1 MKKIF
6 LTVLALT
13 MFSTSAFAF
22 SFFKKTQASVETVPM
37 FSSETKAEN
46 RVWAGTFQLVWNDL
60 MDNIVGG
67 PVTFTNG
74 ASKLADELNKQDFKA
89 DMLSENSY
97 YTAHGI
103 MTVDLKKTI
112 ENALKEKF
120 NEKSDILDGMSWNGR
135 DFLVYAM
142 LKKDFE
148 FMNAF
153 KELKSETFGKSKAKV
168 KYFGI
173 DEEKNQALRD
183 SVSVL
188 FYNSDK
194 DFAVKIYTKSD
205 DKVILYRNNDKSSFE
220 KIYNDVLSKSEKY
233 NGSRHFN
240 SKDKLKVPFIDFK
253 TKHFYNELANKS
265 IKGTDFTISEAM
277 QTVDFKMDNKGVKL
291 KSEAA
296 MIMKMSML
304 HPEIEEPRN
313 FYFDDTF
320 VLFLIEKNKPYFALR
335 VADVNS
341 LNK

>member
-22 SFFKKTQASVETVPM
+22 SFFKKPASGVETVPM
-37 FSSETKAEN
+37 FSSETKAQN

-67 PVTFTNG
+67 PVEFTNG
-74 ASKLADELNKQDFKA
+74 SSKLADELNKQDFKA
-89 DMLSENSY
+89 NMLSENSY

-103 MTVDLKKTI
+103 MTKALKNTI
-112 ENALKEKF
+112 ETALKQKF
-120 NEKSDILDGMSWNGR
+120 NEKSDILDGMSWNGH

-148 FMNAF
+148 FMHAF
-153 KELKSETFGKSKAKV
+153 KELKSEKFGKSKTKV

-173 DEEKNQALRD
+173 DEEKNQGLRD

-194 DFAVKIYTKSD
+194 DFAVKIHTKSD
-205 DKVILYRNNDKSSFE
+205 DKVIIYRNNDTSSFE
-220 KIYNDVLSKSEKY
+220 KMYNDVIAKSEKY
-233 NGSRHFN
+233 QGSRHF
-240 SKDKLKVPFIDFK
+240 STKDKLKVPYIDFK
-253 TKHFYNELANKS
+253 TKHFYKELANKT
-265 IKGTDFTISEAM
+265 IKGTDFTISEAL

-296 MIMKMSML
+296 LIMRMSMVL
-304 HPEIEEPRN
+304 PETGAPRN

-320 VLFLIEKNKPYFALR
+320 VLFLIEKDKPYFALR

-341 LNK
+341 LNR